1 MGCVKW
7 EKTRRMACFQ
17 NRGSIQRGEN
27 VMIYR
32 RDTHNRSLEDYT
44 EAKPRTG
51 QKAVRRS
58 ERAVHMEAASA
69 IPPSAP
75 ALAAAGALK

>member
-17 NRGSIQRGEN
+17 NRGRIQRGEN
-27 VMIYR
+27 AMIYR
-32 RDTHNRSLEDYT
+32 RDTHNRSLEDFT

-51 QKAVRRS
+51 QKAIQRS
-58 ERAVHMEAASA
+58 ERAVRMDAASA

-75 ALAAAGALK
+75 ALAAASMLK

>member
-1 MGCVKW
+1 
-7 EKTRRMACFQ
+7 
-17 NRGSIQRGEN
+17 
-27 VMIYR
+27 MIYR

-51 QKAVRRS
+51 QKTGRRS
-58 ERAVHMEAASA
+58 ERAVRTDAASA

-75 ALAAAGALK
+75 PLAVAGAIK